1 MSSSF
6 NTLEREKLFLNP
18 NSKKFGVP
26 RLQEIVKPHVDSFN
40 CLLEPPTKSLLNF
53 AIDDIGVREIF
64 DVPVDSLVAGNK
76 LSIWIDEVN
85 IARPLLP
92 ENVSVRLT
100 STRLIYPTEC
110 RERLTTYAG
119 RMTIKLCWKVNDGPV
134 NIESKYMGMVPIMVK
149 SNRCNLQNLYS
160 KQLIQHH
167 EESEEMGGYF
177 IVNGIEK
184 IIRLLMVQRRNY
196 VMALVRPSFANRGT
210 NYSEY
215 GVTIR
220 CAKPDQT
227 TFTNTL
233 HYLKDGGCNL
243 RFSWRKNEY
252 VIPVIWVLKALC
264 DVTDKEIFEMLMQG
278 NFDNT
283 FLADRIELM
292 LVGEYM
298 LKKVILVHLK
308 NNRDKFN
315 LLCFMIHKLYS
326 LAAGKCCPDNPDSP
340 QNQEILLSG
349 YLYAIIIKE
358 KLSDFLY
365 EIRSTVTTQLRSGKE
380 VNFNDKKYI
389 NNLFAKIPCDI
400 GKKLSY
406 FLATGNLISRTGL
419 DLMQTSGYTIVAEKL
434 NFYRFISHFQ
444 CVHRGSFFTELKT
457 TTTKHQKFF
466 FEGFICPVHTPDGT
480 PCGLLNHFSHACRIV
495 TERLNTNDLPEILYM
510 LGVQEAISSDYSHK
524 PKKNQ
529 LCVQLDGKIL
539 GWCENKFSG
548 KLIVILR
555 SMKYDKKKKVP
566 LDLEIGY
573 VPTSNGGQYPGIY
586 LFSSQARMM
595 RPVRYLANNNIDM
608 VDIVEGVTTHQ
619 EISPTN
625 ILSIL
630 ANLTPFSD
638 YNQSPRNMYQ
648 CQMAKQTMGTP
659 STAIMHRTDNKMY
672 RLQTGQTPIV
682 RSNVIHNKYGL
693 DGFPNGINAIVAV
706 ISYTGY
712 DMEDAMIINKS
723 SHERGFT
730 YGTIYK
736 SEVIN
741 LADYRIGSEINV
753 HFGLG
758 PDAPASLR
766 KKIDD
771 DGFPYIG
778 IKLTNGDP
786 LCTYIDSKGVTK
798 IKKYKG
804 LEDCYVDKVRV
815 LGDDL
820 GLYEAQKVHI
830 MLRIPRPAIIGDKFS
845 SRHGQKGVLSQKW
858 PQVDMPFTESGMQ
871 PDIII
876 NPHAFPSRMTIGMF
890 VESLAGKCGAMFG
903 VPQDCTPFRFDED
916 HTAIDY
922 FGEELRRAG
931 FNYHGNEP
939 MYSGITGEEF
949 QADIYIGVVYYQRLR
964 HMVSDKWQ
972 VRSTGPVHN
981 LTMQPIGG
989 RKKSGGIR
997 FGEMERDSL
1006 LAHGM
1011 SFSLQDRLL
1020 NCSDYSQCHVCR
1032 NCGSLF
1038 TSVSFNTQYL
1048 AKSQRNFEK
1057 HSMKCNICDNS
1068 KWIALI
1074 KIPYAFKYLATELIS
1089 MGVKIKVDVKS

>member
-64 DVPVDSLVAGNK
+64 DVPFDSLYMTLFIWKTKV
-76 LSIWIDEVN
+76 WIDEVN
-85 IARPLLP
+85 IARPLLS

-119 RMTIKLCWKVNDGPV
+119 RMAIKLCWKVNDGPV
-134 NIESKYMGMVPIMVK
+134 NIESKHMGMVPIMVK

-196 VMALVRPSFANRGT
+196 VMALVRPSFANRGK

-220 CAKPDQT
+220 CGKPDQT

-278 NFDNT
+278 DFDNT

-292 LVGEYM
+292 LVNFRGYNI
-298 LKKVILVHLK
+298 LKQDQCVS
-308 NNRDKFN
+308 
-315 LLCFMIHKLYS
+315 LL
-326 LAAGKCCPDNPDSP
+326 GKCCPDNPDSP

-349 YLYAIIIKE
+349 YLYAMIIKE
-358 KLSDFLY
+358 KLSDFLF
-365 EIRSTVTTQLRSGKE
+365 EIRSTVNTQLRSGKE
-380 VNFNDKKYI
+380 VKFNDKKYI
-389 NNLFAKIPCDI
+389 NNLFAKTPCDI
-400 GKKLSY
+400 GRKLSY

-444 CVHRGSFFTELKT
+444 CVHR
-457 TTTKHQKFF
+457 
-466 FEGFICPVHTPDGT
+466 GFICPVHTPDGT

-608 VDIVEGVTTHQ
+608 VGSFE
-619 EISPTN
+619 
-625 ILSIL
+625 
-630 ANLTPFSD
+630 
-638 YNQSPRNMYQ
+638 
-648 CQMAKQTMGTP
+648 QMAKQTMGTP

-736 SEVIN
+736 SEVID
-741 LADYRIGSEINV
+741 LADYRVGKERNV

-778 IKLTNGDP
+778 IKLKNGDP

-903 VPQDCTPFRFDED
+903 VPQDCTPFRFGED